1 MIELK
6 KYSIEIKGNIWTKE
20 LIVNICKEKRLF
32 KYNVT
37 ELLSGL
43 KYCIQLNDLSFWNY
57 HYFKKLKRIEEK
69 K

>member
-1 MIELK
+1 MK

-20 LIVNICKEKRLF
+20 LIINICKEKRLF

-43 KYCIQLNDLSFWNY
+43 KYCIQLNDLNFWNY
-57 HYFKKLKRIEEK
+57 HYFKKLKKIEEK

>member
-1 MIELK
+1 MK
-6 KYSIEIKGNIWTKE
+6 KYSIEIKGNIWTRE
-20 LIVNICKEKRLF
+20 LIVNICKKNLI

-43 KYCIQLNDLSFWNY
+43 EYLVHLDNLSFWNY

>member
-1 MIELK
+1 MK

-57 HYFKKLKRIEEK
+57 H
-69 K
+69 

>member
-1 MIELK
+1 MK

-20 LIVNICKEKRLF
+20 LIINICKEKRLF

-57 HYFKKLKRIEEK
+57 HYFNRLKKVEEK
-69 K
+69 KIVE

>member
-1 MIELK
+1 MRK
-6 KYSIEIKGNIWTKE
+6 TYSIEIKGNIWTKE
-20 LIVNICKEKRLF
+20 LIINICKEKRLF

-57 HYFKKLKRIEEK
+57 YYFKKLKRIEEK

>member
-1 MIELK
+1 LIELK

-43 KYCIQLNDLSFWNY
+43 KYCIQLNDLNFWNY
-57 HYFKKLKRIEEK
+57 HYFKKLKKIEEK

>member
-1 MIELK
+1 MK

-20 LIVNICKEKRLF
+20 LIVNICKKNLI
-32 KYNVT
+32 KYNIV

-43 KYCIQLNDLSFWNY
+43 EYCIQLDNLSFWNY
-57 HYFKKLKRIEEK
+57 HYFNRLKKIEEK

>member
-1 MIELK
+1 MITLK

-20 LIVNICKEKRLF
+20 LIVNICKKNLI
-32 KYNVT
+32 KYNIV

-43 KYCIQLNDLSFWNY
+43 EYCIQLDNLSFWNY
-57 HYFKKLKRIEEK
+57 HYFNRLKKIEEK

>member
-1 MIELK
+1 MK

-20 LIVNICKEKRLF
+20 LIINICKEKRLF
-32 KYNVT
+32 KYNVI

-57 HYFKKLKRIEEK
+57 HYFNRLKKIEEK